1 MLKLGATLIIL
12 HFKLLITN
20 TELSM
25 SSVILIDEFEE
36 QNKLNDPDIHKL
48 KEEAMDDKLTF
59 VDWYRTNIPGKRPN
73 YSLNYKVLKEVK
85 LSTEM
90 WERVTSLK
98 SRIRYTISFKTR
110 NL

>member
-48 KEEAMDDKLTF
+48 KEEAMDDKLT
-59 VDWYRTNIPGKRPN
+59 VIDRHHTNISGKCPN
-73 YSLNYKVLKEVK
+73 HSLNYKVLKEVT

-90 WERVTSLK
+90 
-98 SRIRYTISFKTR
+98 
-110 NL
+110 